1 MSVKNAPEV
10 IKRKSSAVKN
20 VPNTGA
26 LRRATKGSIGTLS
39 YHRST
44 SNTGIKL
51 KSKGDSE
58 RNTNID
64 SQGSVPKSF
73 EEFDGSLQGAQ
84 AMINPPAIL

>member
-1 MSVKNAPEV
+1 MSQARSINSVKNAPEV
-10 IKRKSSAVKN
+10 IKRKSSGVLKN

-26 LRRATKGSIGTLS
+26 LRRATKGSIGNLS

-51 KSKGDSE
+51 SD
-58 RNTNID
+58 RNTGID

-73 EEFDGSLQGAQ
+73 EEFDGTL
-84 AMINPPAIL
+84 